1 LSDIAYSGIIR
12 NYCFNY
18 LDDHRKELLKFKTA
32 DDFIDDFSVSESM
45 INGLVSL
52 AEKEKI
58 KVNRT
63 VLKKITPQLRMRIKG
78 QLARSL
84 FDDTAMVR
92 VSLESDPDFK
102 RALQVAAEYREFA
115 AVKK

>member
-1 LSDIAYSGIIR
+1 
-12 NYCFNY
+12 
-18 LDDHRKELLKFKTA
+18 
-32 DDFIDDFSVSESM
+32 M

>member
-1 LSDIAYSGIIR
+1 M
-12 NYCFNY
+12 
-18 LDDHRKELLKFKTA
+18 FKTA
-32 DDFIDDFSVSESM
+32 DDFMDDFTVSENM
-45 INGLVSL
+45 IKGLVSL

-102 RALQVAAEYREFA
+102 RALQVAAEYRAFA